1 MMELSD
7 TIGIV
12 GVSFVLITY
21 FLLQF
26 DKIDS
31 KGFWYSF
38 LNLFGA
44 ILIMYS
50 LLYTWNLASAI
61 IEISWIAISIYGVWK
76 YFKKKS

>member
-1 MMELSD
+1 MELSD

-50 LLYTWNLASAI
+50 LLYTWNLASVI

-76 YFKKKS
+76 YFKRTTK